1 MARSDRAHQTQL
13 VERDAEMLAVLHLDL
28 LAQVEQ
34 QLRAVHHTMRHIEKL
49 RQAKN
54 RVGPE
59 LSNGQR
65 ETTLT
70 HLGEEVEALDAQLD
84 TEHAC
89 CTEMRNIIAKMQ
101 GHVRELRRRVAL
113 TDRTSNDASEPGVE
127 S

>member
-1 MARSDRAHQTQL
+1 
-13 VERDAEMLAVLHLDL
+13 MLTVLHLDL

-70 HLGEEVEALDAQLD
+70 HLGEEVDALDGQLNA
-84 TEHAC
+84 EHAC
-89 CTEMRNIIAKMQ
+89 CTEMRDIIAKMQ
-101 GHVRELRRRVAL
+101 GHVREMRRHVAFS
-113 TDRTSNDASEPGVE
+113 DRASNEASEPGVE

>member
-1 MARSDRAHQTQL
+1 VFAENRAHQMQL

-34 QLRAVHHTMRHIEKL
+34 QLRAVHHTMRHIETL
-49 RQAKN
+49 RQTKN

-70 HLGEEVEALDAQLD
+70 HLGEEVEALDAQLN

-89 CTEMRNIIAKMQ
+89 CTEMRDIIATMQ
-101 GHVRELRRRVAL
+101 AHVRELRRRVAF
-113 TDRTSNDASEPGVE
+113 TERASNDASEPGVE
-127 S
+127 F